1 MSASPAPWLARRIE
15 HNLALHKASY
25 EGNIEE
31 CKRLLAPAISEGE
44 WDGSADAWYADE
56 DMLRW
61 DALHYAA
68 DGGHAEVVRLLLQSG
83 APWNAVDALGY
94 TAADIAWSRNHTACY
109 GLLFEEGV
117 RQSFLVQ
124 KLAQHADIDAAY
136 DKPAD
141 SASGEEADV
150 TQDHALRS
158 DTDDA
163 AHLTL
168 VSGSQN
174 EVTHSNTDFLHSRL
188 TFTQDARGQWRCLDQ
203 DNNMV
208 MAEWENEI
216 MLASA
221 KALCEGQK
229 EGFSVLNVGFGLG
242 IVDEAMQTYRPGRH
256 VIIEPHPD
264 VLAFMRQRGWDQRPG
279 VEIFEGTWEQFL
291 MPEDDKDGE
300 IAMKLGDFDAIYFDT
315 YSQDYAGTYAHSH
328 QTCALSSSAY
338 PTCSQAL
345 MLAFLSSTVW
355 PLPISFSIKY
365 IRAWLSWI
373 CAISAS
379 QRPGPHCPCTWTTS
393 HGMASSASIG
403 HSTNTFCPSR
413 VCSWCSR
420 PTQSWHVPA
429 ARARRS
435 PALRLDQG
443 CVPLHGPYVLGLA
456 TLVACGSPRM
466 AHHYG
471 VRLSSSHIA
480 NSGAHS

>member
-1 MSASPAPWLARRIE
+1 MSDSPAPWLEQRIE
-15 HNLALHKASY
+15 RNLALLKASY
-25 EGNIEE
+25 EGDLEE
-31 CKRLLAPAISEGE
+31 CKKLLAPTISEGD

-68 DGGHAEVVRLLLQSG
+68 DGGHTEVVRLLLQSG

-94 TAADIAWSRNHTACY
+94 TAADVAWSRNHTACY

-124 KLAQHADIDAAY
+124 KLAQHADIDAENE
-136 DKPAD
+136 KPTEKN
-141 SASGEEADV
+141 SGEEADAA
-150 TQDHALRS
+150 QDHALRS

-174 EVTHSNTDFLHSRL
+174 EVTYSNTDFLHSRL
-188 TFTQDARGQWRCLDQ
+188 TFTQDARGQWRCLDK

-242 IVDEAMQTYRPGRH
+242 IVDEAVQMYRPGRH

-264 VLAFMRQRGWDQRPG
+264 VLTFMRQRGWDQRPG

-291 MPEDDKDGE
+291 MPENDEDGE
-300 IAMKLGDFDAIYFDT
+300 NAMKLGDFDAIYFDT
-315 YSQDYAGTYAHSH
+315 YSQDYADLRAFFECLPNVLSGPDARFSFFHGLAATH
-328 QTCALSSSAY
+328 QFYYQVYTR
-338 PTCSQAL
+338 
-345 MLAFLSSTVW
+345 LAELDLRDIGLTT
-355 PLPISFSIKY
+355 
-365 IRAWLSWI
+365 
-373 CAISAS
+373 
-379 QRPGPHCPCTWTTS
+379 TWTALL
-393 HGMASSASIG
+393 M
-403 HSTNTFCPSR
+403 
-413 VCSWCSR
+413 
-420 PTQSWHVPA
+420 HVDDITWDGVKRKYWSLDEYYLPV
-429 ARARRS
+429 ARM
-435 PALRLDQG
+435 Q
-443 CVPLHGPYVLGLA
+443 
-456 TLVACGSPRM
+456 LV
-466 AHHYG
+466 
-471 VRLSSSHIA
+471 
-480 NSGAHS
+480 